1 MDDPLYYFFAMK
13 VDEYEIRRSPLVT
26 SSPDEDEDDVVPVN
40 GDHIPMVEFKKENHW
55 IEISRYS
62 LVSSPATL
70 IWVSPGVDPTKLIL
84 NEYFFRF
91 SLLSLA
97 IS

>member
-40 GDHIPMVEFKKENHW
+40 GDHIPMVEFKKENH
-55 IEISRYS
+55 
-62 LVSSPATL
+62 
-70 IWVSPGVDPTKLIL
+70 
-84 NEYFFRF
+84 
-91 SLLSLA
+91 
-97 IS
+97 